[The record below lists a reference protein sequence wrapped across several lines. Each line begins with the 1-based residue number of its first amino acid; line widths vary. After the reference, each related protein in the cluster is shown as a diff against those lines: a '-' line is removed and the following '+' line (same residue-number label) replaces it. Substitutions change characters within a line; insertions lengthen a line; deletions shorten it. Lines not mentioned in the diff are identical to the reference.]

1 MCFLPSSL
9 TTGYRHVYLE
19 GLTEASIFVHV
30 AVHDVYGKV
39 STVKS
44 GFCSPLICGIIY
56 GSEKSQSIKDVVLDT
71 FVFLVE
77 PSSPEPQLYNNALSR
92 I

>member
-1 MCFLPSSL
+1 MCFLPSSP

-39 STVKS
+39 SAVKS
-44 GFCSPLICGIIY
+44 EFCLYSPLF
-56 GSEKSQSIKDVVLDT
+56 EKSQSIKDVVLDT

-77 PSSPEPQLYNNALSR
+77 PSSPEPQLYDNALSR